1 MAKIV
6 SLQFSQ
12 SIGRADSV
20 KSFQFLSKQSLDFQP
35 GQFAKILFDKNNISN
50 KELNKYLSFS
60 SPPGEKYLE
69 FTKKLSKSKFSQRLN
84 KLKNGDEVFI
94 QAPLGNHVFKDK
106 YKKVAFLIGGIGI
119 TPVVS
124 ILGHIVKKSLDADVI
139 LIYSNRKE
147 SEIAFEEKLN
157 RWQKNNQ
164 NIKIFYTITDSRPN
178 NSKFKL
184 GYINEKMVS
193 ETIKDYKD
201 RIFFIYGPPGMVSSM
216 ARLCANIGCGP
227 DKVKKE
233 EFLGY

>member
-1 MAKIV
+1 MTKIV
-6 SLQFSQ
+6 SLEFIQ

-35 GQFAKILFDKNNISN
+35 GQFAKILFDKNNIFN
-50 KELNKYLSFS
+50 KEVNKYLSFS
-60 SPPGEKYLE
+60 SPPGGKYLE

-84 KLKNGDEVFI
+84 KLKNGDEVSI
-94 QAPLGNHVFKDK
+94 QAPLGKHVFKDK

-157 RWQKNNQ
+157 CWQKNNQ
-164 NIKIFYTITDSRPN
+164 NIKIIYTITGSRPN
-178 NSKFKL
+178 DSKFKL

-233 EFLGY
+233 GFLGY